1 MAQVRN
7 LRPGRR
13 YAYRIV
19 IKPDV
24 VPPWADPPEQPPSAA
39 EIYETPA
46 TVPMPP
52 KPIKCTRRERAA
64 FEVCTPLYPRPFM
77 LLGTVIHAVQYRS
90 PHAGRRRARELRFD
104 FNCSCG
110 GLSQERQGAGQFRS
124 TQLRCGRILQMPLAS
139 TPTQRS
145 ESLRCD

>member
-64 FEVCTPLYPRPFM
+64 FEVCVPLCTLDPPCCLALCSM
-77 LLGTVIHAVQYRS
+77 L
-90 PHAGRRRARELRFD
+90 
-104 FNCSCG
+104 CSTGHHMLEG
-110 GLSQERQGAGQFRS
+110 G
-124 TQLRCGRILQMPLAS
+124 
-139 TPTQRS
+139 
-145 ESLRCD
+145 